1 MLGVGPTPTGIIEEA
16 AVERLHAVGEWLR
29 ANGKAIYATRTTP
42 VYHDGNTW
50 FTADKDGKTLYAIYA
65 LPEGENL
72 PATLVWKGNVPTGK
86 MTLLKGNKRVKYRVD
101 GDRVEVTLPAGM
113 ANEPVALQFTVKK

>member
-1 MLGVGPTPTGIIEEA
+1 MHLLHYIPLKNAEEIYTIEDVIPLCGLEVSVATVGKKATS
-16 AVERLHAVGEWLR
+16 VRLV
-29 ANGKAIYATRTTP
+29 
-42 VYHDGNTW
+42 
-50 FTADKDGKTLYAIYA
+50 
-65 LPEGENL
+65 PEGENL